1 MKFIPLYFNKE
12 EYGRVAIQPDR
23 ADTGAFD
30 TSSIDAANHFA
41 EVLEVTSGVKQI
53 KKGDK
58 ILVMPWAV
66 DIGNVKG
73 EKIYSVLVETNG
85 ITHKVK

>member
-1 MKFIPLYFNKE
+1 MKFIPLYFTKE
-12 EYGRVAIQPDR
+12 EYGRVAIEPEK
-23 ADTGAFD
+23 ADTGVFD

-41 EVLEVTSGVKQI
+41 EVLEVTKGITQI

-58 ILVMPWAV
+58 IIVMPWAV
-66 DIGNVKG
+66 DIGNYKQ